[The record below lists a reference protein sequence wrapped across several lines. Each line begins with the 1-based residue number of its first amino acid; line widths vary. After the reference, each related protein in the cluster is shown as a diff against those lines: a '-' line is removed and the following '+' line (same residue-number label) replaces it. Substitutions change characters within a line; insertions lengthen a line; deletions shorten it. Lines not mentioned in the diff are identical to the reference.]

1 MLWRKNNLAISPSP
15 SERTLFET
23 GPYVKPGP
31 NSNDR
36 RNDKLNVTLPFMAER
51 RASAGVCVK
60 IAR

>member
-1 MLWRKNNLAISPSP
+1 MLWRKNNLAISPSLRKHAVCDRP
-15 SERTLFET
+15 VCE
-23 GPYVKPGP
+23 VGP

-36 RNDKLNVTLPFMAER
+36 RNDKLNANLPFMAER